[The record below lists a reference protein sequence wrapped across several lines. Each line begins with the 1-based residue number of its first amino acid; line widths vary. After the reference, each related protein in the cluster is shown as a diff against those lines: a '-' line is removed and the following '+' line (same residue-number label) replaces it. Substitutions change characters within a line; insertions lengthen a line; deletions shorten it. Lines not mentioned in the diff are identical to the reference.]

1 MVSVDVDT
9 IHAAASDLGFLGSI
23 VVRDSRV
30 WAVGG
35 TYHKPTCLYSGD
47 GGHSFVRWTTPQT
60 PGLRDV
66 HIEDETV
73 WVVGE
78 YGTIAKTT
86 DGATWK
92 VTKIEGATGCLY
104 AIERDAQGRLW
115 ILGDDGL
122 VLRSRTGRR
131 FQRIPNHSSTRL
143 LNVFVESTCV
153 WILDSGGM
161 LQRSRG
167 PSGGDRSGG
176 TLAGANPAGGSKSFA
191 EIPVLAMRAKRP
203 LTCIERTPARTLLL
217 TGDGGLVL
225 RSTND
230 GVSWKK
236 IAIDVRADLEK
247 IFITR
252 YGIFVIG
259 DRGTLLVSH
268 DDGRTFAMVESAM
281 QGHLWSIAAVGS
293 DLLVGGEQGVIYR
306 LPRAELALVLRA
318 AYEHRDPVLADLASR
333 MRDGDEGAELVL
345 EDALRE
351 RGLW

>member
-1 MVSVDVDT
+1 VLVVSVDVDT
-9 IHAAASDLGFLGSI
+9 IHAAASDQGFLGSI
-23 VVRDSRV
+23 VVRDSQV

-35 TYHKPTCLYSGD
+35 TYHKPTCLHSGD

-92 VTKIEGATGCLY
+92 VTKIDGATGCLY
-104 AIERDAQGRLW
+104 VIERDAQGRLW

-131 FQRIPNHSSTRL
+131 FQRVPNHSSKRV
-143 LNVFVESTCV
+143 LNLFVEPTCV

-161 LQRSRG
+161 LQRSRS
-167 PSGGDRSGG
+167 PSGGDPNG
-176 TLAGANPAGGSKSFA
+176 KQSFT

-203 LTCIERTPARTLLL
+203 LTCLERTPARTLLL

-236 IAIDVRADLEK
+236 IPIDVRADLEK
-247 IFITR
+247 ILVTR

-268 DDGRTFAMVESAM
+268 DDGRTFTAVESAM
-281 QGHLWSIAAVGS
+281 QGHLWSIAAIGS
-293 DLLVGGEQGVIYR
+293 DLLVGGDQGVIYR
-306 LPRAELALVLRA
+306 LTRAELALVLRA
-318 AYEHRDPVLADLASR
+318 AYEHHDRVLADLAIR